1 MDERLQHETENLTRA
16 WMRHDEHMLNSY
28 LVSSVE
34 DPRTNIQS
42 ILTRHFLIVA
52 LFDKRFAPLLE
63 PELRFALVMNWLRL
77 VFEGAGGAQDLHAIR
92 HALATGADD
101 AEGLA
106 IPGFVSATGR
116 SLPTALGPIGVPDYL
131 GAALQPCLDPEGRPA
146 LSDDLLSTFQ
156 RLWARVLQPESP
168 RRVSV
173 LEVACGSANDY
184 RCIHAY
190 GLGRLIDYTGLDLC
204 PKNVRNARRM
214 FPQANFQ
221 LGNVFALDWPDLAFD
236 YCFVHDLFEHLSLEG
251 LEAAMSE
258 TCRVARYG
266 LSMGFFNL
274 HEGDTHLVRPTGDY
288 HWNTLSVPK
297 LRDLLERHGFRAQVI
312 HIDTFLRWRFG
323 CDQTHNKNAY
333 TFLAERPDYCRANS

>member
-1 MDERLQHETENLTRA
+1 
-16 WMRHDEHMLNSY
+16 MRHDERMLNSY

-42 ILTRHFLIVA
+42 ILTRHFLVVA
-52 LFDKRFAPLLE
+52 LFDKRFSQLLE
-63 PELRFALVMNWLRL
+63 HELRFALVMNWLRL
-77 VFEGAGGAQDLHAIR
+77 MFEAAGGADDLRAIR

-106 IPGFVSATGR
+106 IPGFVSATRR
-116 SLPTALGPIGVPDYL
+116 SLPAALGSITVPDYL
-131 GAALQPCLDPEGRPA
+131 GAALQPPFDPEGHPA
-146 LSDDLLSTFQ
+146 LGDAELNTFQ
-156 RLWARVLQPESP
+156 RLWAQALQPESP
-168 RRVSV
+168 GRVSV

-184 RCIHAY
+184 RFIHAY

-204 PKNVRNARRM
+204 PKNVDNARRM
-214 FPQANFQ
+214 FPQAHFQ

-236 YCFVHDLFEHLSLEG
+236 YCFVHDLFEHLSLQG
-251 LEAAMSE
+251 LEAALSE
-258 TCRVARYG
+258 ICRVTRCG
-266 LSMGFFNL
+266 LSLGFFNL
-274 HEGDTHLVRPTGDY
+274 HEADAHLVRLSGDY

-312 HIDTFLRWRFG
+312 HIDTFLKWRFG

-333 TFLAERPDYCRANS
+333 TFLAERPGYCRANS